1 LAILG
6 NASIIDC
13 DIKAAFQELPMTL
26 YTMACDRDDSSA
38 IEDNVRG
45 RQLAEQRG
53 LEAQIMNESGMEVQ
67 SSFIEERI
75 YGNDTVFVVDC
86 PVADGGI
93 CALSELVPGI
103 HLIVDRYYPSGTFDE
118 IQMSVEYY
126 NELQLKKRLLEIE
139 RQPGEIQLPASY
151 DERVARTAALLSLSR
166 FLFEHPVVLDILFSP
181 YILLMRVYCNFLH
194 IESPF

>member
-1 LAILG
+1 MAILG

-13 DIKAAFQELPMTL
+13 DIKAASQELPMTL

-67 SSFIEERI
+67 SGFIEERI
-75 YGNDTVFVVDC
+75 YGNDTVFVVNC

-93 CALSELVPGI
+93 CALSELVSGV
-103 HLIVDRYYPSGTFDE
+103 HLLVDRYYPSGTFDQ

-126 NELQLKKRLLEIE
+126 NELQLKKRQMERD
-139 RQPGEIQLPASY
+139 RQPAEIQLAASY
-151 DERVARTAALLSLSR
+151 DERVTRTAALLSLSR
-166 FLFEHPVVLDILFSP
+166 FLFEHPVVSDIIFSP
-181 YILLMRVYCNFLH
+181 SIFFMRLYCNLLH
-194 IESPF
+194 IESPL